1 MLNQKPLF
9 NPKGDREVEKRR
21 IIKGNPTNL
30 FELNN
35 VKYKWA
41 YDFYKI
47 MAFDN
52 YWIPQE
58 IPMNNDRKQYE
69 ELSKEE
75 REAYDKV
82 LSFLV
87 FLDSLQT
94 NNLPHF
100 ADFITA
106 PEVVM
111 ALTAQDFQEALHSFS
126 YAYIID
132 SVTDPLGRDRIYNL
146 WRDDEILF
154 ERNKLIADEYQRFID
169 EPSEENFI
177 RALFANYIL
186 EAIYFYSGFAFFYS
200 LGRQGKMLGTVQEIR
215 YINRDELCF
224 TPGTEVLTNEGF
236 KDFRELKGNEKIAQY
251 DLETGEITFTSLW
264 AYVEREWDGK
274 VVTLKHEKSG
284 WSITATEGHDMV
296 IRSAKTNKQRK
307 EKIENINFHPYN
319 LIPVAGVRKKGSK
332 KRLTPLERLLIAL
345 QADGTIDKER
355 NGKFTGYQQ
364 LHFYFKRERKIERFE
379 KILKE
384 LEKEGFKWKRYE
396 DNRGGYRYTIYWPN
410 DLEIKPSKDFDWIN
424 LEEITTEWVED
435 FVNELKE
442 WDGHKREDVERHD
455 VIYFSSVNEKVIK
468 KIQEVCALG
477 GFRTVVSQQIKREN
491 DKEYLI
497 LRIWIYKDVD
507 YINTQSMEK
516 EEKHYKGKVYCVSVP
531 KGNIIVKQ
539 GNSVCVAGNCHVQL
553 FQHIISTVRKEN
565 PELFNEEINELV
577 YKLFEKAVKQEIK
590 WGQYVTKNKI
600 VGLNNDIIDQ
610 YIKYLGN
617 LRLKQIGLEP
627 LWPEVKKH
635 PMQWIEE
642 FRKIN
647 TTKTDFFQA
656 RPATYTKTSNLK
668 W

>member
-9 NPKGDREVEKRR
+9 NPSGDREIEKRR

-35 VKYKWA
+35 VKYQWA

-75 REAYDKV
+75 RDAYDKV

-94 NNLPHF
+94 NNLPNF
-100 ADFITA
+100 ADYITA

-132 SVTDPLGRDRIYNL
+132 SVIDPLERDRIYNL
-146 WRDDEILF
+146 WRDDEVLF
-154 ERNKLIADEYQRFID
+154 ERNKVIANEYQRFLD
-169 EPSEENFI
+169 EPNEENFI

-186 EAIYFYSGFAFFYS
+186 EAIYFYAGFAFFYC

-215 YINRDELCF
+215 YINRDEL
-224 TPGTEVLTNEGF
+224 T
-236 KDFRELKGNEKIAQY
+236 
-251 DLETGEITFTSLW
+251 
-264 AYVEREWDGK
+264 
-274 VVTLKHEKSG
+274 
-284 WSITATEGHDMV
+284 
-296 IRSAKTNKQRK
+296 
-307 EKIENINFHPYN
+307 
-319 LIPVAGVRKKGSK
+319 
-332 KRLTPLERLLIAL
+332 
-345 QADGTIDKER
+345 
-355 NGKFTGYQQ
+355 
-364 LHFYFKRERKIERFE
+364 
-379 KILKE
+379 
-384 LEKEGFKWKRYE
+384 
-396 DNRGGYRYTIYWPN
+396 
-410 DLEIKPSKDFDWIN
+410 
-424 LEEITTEWVED
+424 
-435 FVNELKE
+435 
-442 WDGHKREDVERHD
+442 
-455 VIYFSSVNEKVIK
+455 
-468 KIQEVCALG
+468 
-477 GFRTVVSQQIKREN
+477 
-491 DKEYLI
+491 
-497 LRIWIYKDVD
+497 
-507 YINTQSMEK
+507 
-516 EEKHYKGKVYCVSVP
+516 
-531 KGNIIVKQ
+531 
-539 GNSVCVAGNCHVQL
+539 HVQL
-553 FQHIISTVRKEN
+553 FQHIISTVKKEN
-565 PELFNEEINELV
+565 PELFNEEVYELA

-590 WGQYVTKNKI
+590 WGQYITKNKI
-600 VGLNNDIIDQ
+600 IGLNNDIIDQ

-617 LRLKQIGLEP
+617 LRLKQIGLNP
-627 LWPEVKKH
+627 LWPEIKKH

-656 RPATYTKTSNLK
+656 RPATYTKPSNLK

>member
-9 NPKGDREVEKRR
+9 NPSGDREIEKRR

-35 VKYKWA
+35 VKYQWA

-75 REAYDKV
+75 RDAYDKV

-94 NNLPHF
+94 NNLPNF
-100 ADFITA
+100 ADYITA

-132 SVTDPLGRDRIYNL
+132 SVIDPLERDRIYNL
-146 WRDDEILF
+146 WRDDEVLF
-154 ERNKLIADEYQRFID
+154 ERNKVIANEYQRFLD
-169 EPSEENFI
+169 EPNEENFI

-186 EAIYFYSGFAFFYS
+186 EAIYFYAGFAFFYC

-215 YINRDELCF
+215 YINRDEL
-224 TPGTEVLTNEGF
+224 T
-236 KDFRELKGNEKIAQY
+236 
-251 DLETGEITFTSLW
+251 
-264 AYVEREWDGK
+264 
-274 VVTLKHEKSG
+274 
-284 WSITATEGHDMV
+284 
-296 IRSAKTNKQRK
+296 
-307 EKIENINFHPYN
+307 
-319 LIPVAGVRKKGSK
+319 
-332 KRLTPLERLLIAL
+332 
-345 QADGTIDKER
+345 
-355 NGKFTGYQQ
+355 
-364 LHFYFKRERKIERFE
+364 
-379 KILKE
+379 
-384 LEKEGFKWKRYE
+384 
-396 DNRGGYRYTIYWPN
+396 
-410 DLEIKPSKDFDWIN
+410 
-424 LEEITTEWVED
+424 
-435 FVNELKE
+435 
-442 WDGHKREDVERHD
+442 
-455 VIYFSSVNEKVIK
+455 
-468 KIQEVCALG
+468 
-477 GFRTVVSQQIKREN
+477 
-491 DKEYLI
+491 
-497 LRIWIYKDVD
+497 
-507 YINTQSMEK
+507 
-516 EEKHYKGKVYCVSVP
+516 
-531 KGNIIVKQ
+531 
-539 GNSVCVAGNCHVQL
+539 HVQL
-553 FQHIISTVRKEN
+553 FQHIISTVKKEN
-565 PELFNEEINELV
+565 PELFNEEVYELA

-590 WGQYVTKNKI
+590 WGQYITKNKI
-600 VGLNNDIIDQ
+600 IGLNNDIIDQ

-617 LRLKQIGLEP
+617 LRLKQIGLNP
-627 LWPEVKKH
+627 LWPEIKKH